1 MMHLVITADFPVSDD
16 PCYWNSALHF
26 ILFSVLRKNSTFSR
40 IENNDERRC
49 WTPGQIQRRQKIAM
63 GSCQLK
69 ITMKHFEATLQKI
82 KRRTIAINNP
92 SLV

>member
-1 MMHLVITADFPVSDD
+1 MLDART
-16 PCYWNSALHF
+16 NT
-26 ILFSVLRKNSTFSR
+26 KKT
-40 IENNDERRC
+40 
-49 WTPGQIQRRQKIAM
+49 KIAM

-92 SLV
+92 GFV